1 MKTLKISLV
10 ATLAAILAWQLHMP
24 HRLWPAHPQLASF
37 LMALILC
44 VILQLIWTNSK
55 SEN

>member
-24 HRLWPAHPQLASF
+24 HRFWPGHPQLADF

-44 VILQLIWTNSK
+44 VVLQFTWTNSR

>member
-10 ATLAAILAWQLHMP
+10 ATVAAILAWQLHMP
-24 HRLWPAHPQLASF
+24 HKLWPGHQQLADF
-37 LMALILC
+37 LMALTLC
-44 VILQLIWTNSK
+44 VVLQFIWTNSK